1 VVKNGVIIFAY
12 HNIGVMALQT
22 LFNEG
27 VNIVLVITHKDNAN
41 ENIWFDSV
49 ADFCEK
55 KNLNYIFSEDYTN
68 HEIEGLIAKF
78 SIAVIFS
85 FYYRKIL
92 PNSILNKAQ
101 YGAVNMHGSYLPR
114 YRGRVPVNWQIIN
127 GENEGGVTLHYM
139 IDRPDAGD
147 IISQKNIPISQN
159 DTPVTLLSK
168 IQYEGKKILKN
179 SIKSILD
186 GTCKRIKQNDNNAS
200 YFGGRTPDD
209 GKIDWH
215 KKSQEI
221 YNLIRGVT
229 YPYPG
234 SFSYLNNKK
243 IIIWKGQIFNKLT
256 NQEKLPGTIVTYKNK
271 TLISTLDHY
280 ILLEEIF
287 FEGINYKSAVLINNL
302 GLTGQFT

>member
-1 VVKNGVIIFAY
+1 MVKNGVIIFAY

>member
-1 VVKNGVIIFAY
+1 
-12 HNIGVMALQT
+12 MALQT

-179 SIKSILD
+179 SIHSILD
-186 GTCKRIKQNDNNAS
+186 GTCERIKQNDNNAS